1 MQMTRVKADEVHDT
15 VETHSKMFRDLM
27 LGFVRVHILHHANKG
42 AVYGSGI
49 SVELE
54 RHGYKVSWGTLYPV
68 LHNLTAEGFLVRQE
82 RVVDGK
88 VRKYYRITPLGRRAL
103 QVARD
108 KALELVNE
116 ITEDEILV
124 AGSRIGE
131 GHRGSAP

>member
-1 MQMTRVKADEVHDT
+1 VSTDEVHDT
-15 VETHSKMFRDLM
+15 VEKHSKMFRDLM
-27 LGFVRVHILHHANKG
+27 LGFVRLHILHHANRG
-42 AVYGSGI
+42 PVYGSGI

-54 RHGYKVSWGTLYPV
+54 RHGYRISWGTLYPV
-68 LHNLTAEGFLVRQE
+68 LHTLTAEGFLVRQD

-108 KALELVNE
+108 KALELIDE

-124 AGSRIGE
+124 GGSRIGV
-131 GHRGSAP
+131 APQQHAR